1 MASFKGLNRTYLAPD
16 FFRGIINK
24 VERQRPNLSYSNQ
37 KSPSFQFDTTA
48 IVQPWTCLELV
59 NRIFFSKTS
68 VERVRDD
75 IPLHSALAMGSN
87 ANFSQCSGF
96 FKAER
101 VG

>member
-1 MASFKGLNRTYLAPD
+1 MALLNRTYLTPD
-16 FFRGIINK
+16 SFKGIGNK
-24 VERQRPNLSYSNQ
+24 LERQRPNLSSYSNQ

-59 NRIFFSKTS
+59 NRIFFSQTS

-75 IPLHSALAMGSN
+75 IPSRSASAMDCD
-87 ANFSQCSGF
+87 AIFSQCSGF
-96 FKAER
+96 FKLER